1 MITITRRL
9 AQQLRSVFRRAF
21 GTSRPRC
28 RFHRK
33 CKEGLTA
40 RAMLGDVAI
49 EYHEPGERTV
59 KTIRPKVQEQ
69 HRRQNKAIQNTLES
83 LKQLRTLGV

>member
-1 MITITRRL
+1 
-9 AQQLRSVFRRAF
+9 
-21 GTSRPRC
+21 
-28 RFHRK
+28 
-33 CKEGLTA
+33 
-40 RAMLGDVAI
+40 MLGDIAI

-69 HRRQNKAIQNTLES
+69 HRRQNKAIQNTPES

>member
-21 GTSRPRC
+21 GPRGPAVG
-28 RFHRK
+28 FIANA
-33 CKEGLTA
+33 EGLTA
-40 RAMLGDVAI
+40 RAMLGDIAI